1 MLKYPATLLCDFYKI
16 SHRAQYPPK
25 TETVVSNW
33 TPRGTRMPGVTHA
46 VNFSLQAFIK
56 HYFVEYF
63 QENFFDRPRQEV
75 IDEYTRV
82 IRYTLGVENPDATH
96 IGALHDLG
104 YLPLIVRSLPEGTR
118 VPLRVPMFTIE
129 NTLPEFFW
137 LTNYFETLL
146 SAEIWQ
152 PTTSATTAFEYRK
165 LFERFAAE
173 TGADPANVLFQGHDF
188 SFRGMPGLE
197 AAAASGAGHLL
208 SFVGTDTIPSII
220 FHEYYYG
227 ANIETELVG
236 ASIPASEHS
245 VMSAYGNEG
254 TSEYDAF
261 VRLITVVYPN
271 GFVSVVSDTFNLWD
285 VLDKYLPKLKAAVLA
300 RDGRLVIRPDSGDPV
315 KIITGNPDAAP
326 GSSEYKGVV
335 ESLWDIFGGTINAK
349 GYKVLD
355 PHIGAIYG
363 DSISLERAAAI
374 LQNLKDKGF
383 ASGNIVFGIGSFTY
397 QYVTRDSLELALKAT
412 DVTVNGIEKAIFKDP
427 ITDLKHLKRSARG
440 RVAVVRRDGELTL
453 IDGLTAT
460 DIVEGDELRVVF
472 RDGEPENIQTLS
484 EIRALLLSQLP
495 Q

>member
-1 MLKYPATLLCDFYKI
+1 MLKYPSTLLCDFYKI
-16 SHRAQYPPK
+16 SHRAQYPPN
-25 TETVVSNW
+25 TETVLSNW
-33 TPRGTRMPGVTHA
+33 TPRGTRMAGVTEV
-46 VNFSLQAFIK
+46 VNFSLQAFIR
-56 HYFVEYF
+56 HYFVDYF

-82 IRYTLGVENPDATH
+82 IRYTLNVENPDATH
-96 IGALHDLG
+96 IGELHDLG
-104 YLPLIVRSLPEGTR
+104 YLPLVIRALPEGTL

-146 SAEIWQ
+146 SSECWQ

-173 TGADPANVLFQGHDF
+173 TGADPANIPFQGHDF

-236 ASIPASEHS
+236 ASIPATEHS
-245 VMSAYGNEG
+245 VMCAYGKDEEFG
-254 TSEYDAF
+254 AF
-261 VRLITVVYPN
+261 KRLITVVYPN
-271 GFVSVVSDTFNLWD
+271 GFVSVVSDSFNLWD
-285 VLDKYLPKLKAAVLA
+285 VLDDYIPRLRSEILA

-315 KIITGNPDAAP
+315 KIITGNPDAP
-326 GSSEYKGVV
+326 VGSSEYRGVI
-335 ESLWDIFGGTINAK
+335 ETLWDIFGGTINDK

-363 DSISLERAAAI
+363 DSISLVRAGAI

-383 ASGNIVFGIGSFTY
+383 ASSNIVFGIGSYTY

-412 DVTVNGIEKAIFKDP
+412 DVTVDGVEKAIFKDP
-427 ITDLKHLKRSARG
+427 ITDLNHMKRSARG
-440 RVAVVRRDGELTL
+440 RVAVVRREGVLTL
-453 IDGLTAT
+453 VDGLTVA
-460 DIVEGDELRVVF
+460 DVVPDDELRVVF
-472 RDGEPENIQTLS
+472 RDGAQENTQTLS
-484 EIRALLLSQLP
+484 EIRSLLLSQLP
-495 Q
+495 A